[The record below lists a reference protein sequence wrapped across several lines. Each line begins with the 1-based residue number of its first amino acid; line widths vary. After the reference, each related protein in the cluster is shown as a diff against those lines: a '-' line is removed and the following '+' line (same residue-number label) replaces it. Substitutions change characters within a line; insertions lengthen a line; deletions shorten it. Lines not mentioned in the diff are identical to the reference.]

1 MKVTVQS
8 KEERGGEAWRGQE
21 GAEEIK
27 KERGRGG
34 GRRGGRESFR
44 GSPAF
49 PLQIKSSTE
58 NSLKKS
64 VSSCLTLTI
73 TKHS

>member
-8 KEERGGEAWRGQE
+8 KEEHRGEARGGRE

-27 KERGRGG
+27 DG
-34 GRRGGRESFR
+34 RGGREGGKESFG

-49 PLQIKSSTE
+49 PVQIKSSNE
-58 NSLKKS
+58 NSLKKKA
-64 VSSCLTLTI
+64 VHPAKPV